1 MLLDKTDNDDKLID
15 AIRAELNKVREKEA
29 TAKQELEQVIH
40 VFSCVAVC
48 VQLVS
53 GLCRHSCGHRMM
65 HSQARQSFKVRMSTA
80 WVEEAATKKGVS
92 GGVVLGGEC
101 LVGGC
106 RFTSTQQVRMQEQHQ
121 LSLDV
126 AKVSTYSPCSEH
138 LQPL

>member
-65 HSQARQSFKVRMSTA
+65 HSQAHQSFKVRMSTA
-80 WVEEAATKKGVS
+80 WVEEAATKKGVA
-92 GGVVLGGEC
+92 LGGEY
-101 LVGGC
+101 LVVSVWLVVADLRLLSKSGC
-106 RFTSTQQVRMQEQHQ
+106 KSSTSYR
-121 LSLDV
+121 
-126 AKVSTYSPCSEH
+126 STWPR
-138 LQPL
+138 